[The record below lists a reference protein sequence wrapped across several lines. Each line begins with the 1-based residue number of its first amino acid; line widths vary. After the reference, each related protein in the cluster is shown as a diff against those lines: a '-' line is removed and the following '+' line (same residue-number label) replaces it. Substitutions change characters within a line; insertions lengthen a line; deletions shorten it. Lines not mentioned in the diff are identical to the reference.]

1 MHSSVYLCIFGASC
15 PLYGYSRFG
24 SDIKQPLRTP
34 FGDIILGADNHDRVI
49 SGDGAKHAFDGLLI
63 DDAGHI
69 LRGAGWRMHDHEI
82 TCRGHGCDQ
91 SGQYPANLLLGFGVR
106 VRSRMFINVLF
117 ADGVGHGSIGKTG
130 LRGVNLIEI
139 TAQRGLRHLDALVGE
154 NLRQLRLRGDDTR
167 QQRLLNGAQSS
178 GSCGRTLQRGRCG
191 QSSDQQA
198 FIATGLA
205 GQPGQQRLLG
215 VQTVACLIPNHGLR
229 DHR

>member
-69 LRGAGWRMHDHEI
+69 LRGAGWRARPRDYVPRPRDVTSPDSTRLICCSVLASGLKPDVHQCSV
-82 TCRGHGCDQ
+82 CRRREATVP
-91 SGQYPANLLLGFGVR
+91 SAR
-106 VRSRMFINVLF
+106 R
-117 ADGVGHGSIGKTG
+117 

-139 TAQRGLRHLDALVGE
+139 TAQCGLRHLDALVGE
-154 NLRQLRLRGDDTR
+154 NLRQLRLRGDDAR
-167 QQRLLNGAQSS
+167 QQSLLNGAQSS
-178 GSCGRTLQRGRCG
+178 GSCGRTLQRGSVVSHQTSRL
-191 QSSDQQA
+191 SSPRALPANQVSNA
-198 FIATGLA
+198 FWACR
-205 GQPGQQRLLG
+205 RLPASS
-215 VQTVACLIPNHGLR
+215 QTT
-229 DHR
+229 D